1 MKSREVRK
9 QQPEYNEIERRLK
22 EKLEQEQAGAA
33 SGDGE
38 QSEPDAAHEEV
49 ESATPEASNPGDER
63 IAQLEDEL
71 ASVRDQYLR
80 SRAEFEN
87 FRKRQE
93 REQARFRASANES
106 ILLDLLPIIDNL
118 ERALQHADTNAE
130 QIVQGVDMVLRQL
143 RDALGNHGLAP
154 IDAVGEPF
162 DPNVHEA
169 IAQSPSPNIPADH
182 VSEEYQRGYRLGD
195 RVLRP
200 SRVVVSTG
208 ELEEQNSPPD
218 TNPGADNVEK

>member
-9 QQPEYNEIERRLK
+9 QQPEYNEIEERLK
-22 EKLEQEQAGAA
+22 EKLEQEQAGALDGDPA
-33 SGDGE
+33 APESGVV
-38 QSEPDAAHEEV
+38 HEESP
-49 ESATPEASNPGDER
+49 ETAAEPMDPATER
-63 IAQLEDEL
+63 IAQLEHEL
-71 ASVRDQYLR
+71 ATIRDQYLR

-93 REQARFRASANES
+93 REQAKFRASAAEG
-106 ILLDLLPIIDNL
+106 ILLDLLPILDNL

-130 QIVQGVDMVLRQL
+130 QIVQGVDMVLRQM
-143 RDALGNHGLAP
+143 RDALGSHGLTP
-154 IDAVGEPF
+154 IPAARERF

-169 IAQSPSPNIPADH
+169 IAQSPSKDVAADH
-182 VSEEYQRGYRLGD
+182 VIEEYQRGYLLAD

-208 ELEEQNSPPD
+208 DPD
-218 TNPGADNVEK
+218 TQHSQPETESGPDNAEE

>member
-9 QQPEYNEIERRLK
+9 QQPEYNEIEQRLK
-22 EKLEQEQAGAA
+22 EKLDQEQAGAA
-33 SGDGE
+33 DENSDI
-38 QSEPDAAHEEV
+38 PDPGVQHTDNPEV
-49 ESATPEASNPGDER
+49 AQESTNPAEER
-63 IAQLEDEL
+63 IAQLESEL
-71 ASVRDQYLR
+71 TAMRDQYLR

-93 REQARFRASANES
+93 REQVRFRASATEG
-106 ILLDLLPIIDNL
+106 ILLDLLPILDNL

-130 QIVQGVDMVLRQL
+130 QLVQGVDMVLRQL

-154 IDAVGEPF
+154 IPAVGERF

-169 IAQSPSPNIPADH
+169 IAQSPSKDIPADH
-182 VSEEYQRGYRLGD
+182 VAEEFQRGYRLAD

-208 ELEEQNSPPD
+208 DPEQQNSQPETESGP
-218 TNPGADNVEK
+218 DNVQE